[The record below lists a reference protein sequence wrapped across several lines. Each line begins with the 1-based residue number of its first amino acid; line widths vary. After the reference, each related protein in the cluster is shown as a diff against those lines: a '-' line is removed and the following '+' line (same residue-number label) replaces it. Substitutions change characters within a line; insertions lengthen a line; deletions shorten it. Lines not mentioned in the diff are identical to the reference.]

1 MIARKFA
8 STRIAG
14 TRITGTLVA
23 KTFLVGAFTIF
34 AAMTAVAQEA
44 APAAG
49 QTPPAAGP
57 AADQIFDATLLLV
70 DETYEDWIVRCFDV
84 QVIAPCDVLHVALNR
99 DTQQRVLSVSIAYV
113 PQNDVH
119 IMQLILPLGVTISK
133 GATIVAGENTLS
145 SIKFVRCERD
155 GCYVEVPVPAT
166 LIESLSMIEG
176 STMITVWAY
185 IEDQPID
192 LPLSLNGFA
201 EAIAAMQEY
210 ARVNAVTPTLPQ

>member
-1 MIARKFA
+1 MGDIRSLKPVAKARRQNWGNDMIARKFA

-57 AADQIFDATLLLV
+57 AADQIFDATLLL
-70 DETYEDWIVRCFDV
+70 
-84 QVIAPCDVLHVALNR
+84 ALNR

-119 IMQLILPLGVTISK
+119 IMQLILPLGVSISK